1 MCLLKV
7 IICYTFVYAKYIW
20 TQQLSVYIFLFSSLV
35 FRRVFVNY
43 FFEWIERRSK
53 EKGKESRAAFGTVAG
68 QIGLLSNFLLFGMK
82 LLIGLFSGSVSII
95 ADAMNNLSDSASS
108 VLTLIGFRIAAKPA
122 DKEHPYGHQRSEYIT
137 GMIISLIILFVGGQF
152 LRTSIERI
160 LQPESLQTSPLMFI
174 ILVSSI
180 GIKVVQ
186 GYFYQETARHI
197 GSKTLLASAKDSF
210 NDVYT
215 TVAVLVSAAVEHLI
229 GWQIDGYTGL
239 LIAFYIIFSGIQ
251 MLSEFINDLLGK
263 RPSEEELT
271 KMIAYLDNHQSII
284 GYHDLL
290 IHSYGPEKTFA
301 TIHIEI
307 DDSWSLTQAHVV
319 INAIEKEFKAEL
331 GINLVCH
338 LDPIDI
344 HSEEQTNVYRLVKQ
358 LLKSY
363 NLNLQFHDFRIEKKG
378 TRPIIQ
384 FDVVV
389 PEDIKLTNEQ
399 LLDKIEKDI
408 NKHIGLYEID
418 LIFDRNYLLKK

>member
-1 MCLLKV
+1 MN
-7 IICYTFVYAKYIW
+7 
-20 TQQLSVYIFLFSSLV
+20 Q
-35 FRRVFVNY
+35 
-43 FFEWIERRSK
+43 FFEWVERRS
-53 EKGKESRAAFGTVAG
+53 EENGKESRAVFGMIAG

-108 VLTLIGFRIAAKPA
+108 VLTLVGFRIATKPA

-152 LRTSIERI
+152 LRTSVERI
-160 LQPESLQTSPLMFI
+160 LQPESLQTSPLMFV

-180 GIKVVQ
+180 AIKVIQ

-215 TVAVLVSAAVEHLI
+215 TITVLVSAAIEHLT

-239 LIAFYIIFSGIQ
+239 LIAIYIIFSGVQ
-251 MLSEFINDLLGK
+251 MLSGFINDLLGK
-263 RPSEEELT
+263 RPSEEEIT
-271 KMIAYLDNHQSII
+271 EMTAYLDDHQSIV

-290 IHSYGPEKTFA
+290 IHNYGPEKTFA
-301 TIHIEI
+301 TVHIEI
-307 DDSWSLTQAHVV
+307 DDSWSLNQAHMV
-319 INAIEKEFKAEL
+319 ITAIEKEFKEEL
-331 GINLVCH
+331 KINLVCH

-344 HSEEQTNVYRLVKQ
+344 RSEEQTKVYRFVKQ
-358 LLKSY
+358 LLESY
-363 NLNLQFHDFRIEKKG
+363 NLNLQFHDFRIEKNG
-378 TRPIIQ
+378 DRSLIQ

-399 LLDKIEKDI
+399 LLAKIEKDI
-408 NKHIGLYEID
+408 TQQIGSYDFD

>member
-1 MCLLKV
+1 MN
-7 IICYTFVYAKYIW
+7 
-20 TQQLSVYIFLFSSLV
+20 Q
-35 FRRVFVNY
+35 
-43 FFEWIERRSK
+43 FFEWVERRS
-53 EKGKESRAAFGTVAG
+53 EENGKESRAAFGMIAG

-108 VLTLIGFRIAAKPA
+108 VLTLVGFRIAAKPA

-137 GMIISLIILFVGGQF
+137 GMIISLIILFIGGQF
-152 LRTSIERI
+152 LRTSVERI
-160 LQPESLQTSPLMFI
+160 LQPESLQTSPLMFV

-180 GIKVVQ
+180 AIKVIQ

-215 TVAVLVSAAVEHLI
+215 TITVLVSAAIEHLT

-239 LIAFYIIFSGIQ
+239 LIAIYIIFSGVQ
-251 MLSEFINDLLGK
+251 MLSGFINYLLGK
-263 RPSEEELT
+263 RPSEEEIT
-271 KMIAYLDNHQSII
+271 EMTAYLDDHQSIV

-290 IHSYGPEKTFA
+290 IHNYGPEKTFA
-301 TIHIEI
+301 TVHIEI
-307 DDSWSLTQAHVV
+307 DDSWSLNQAHMV
-319 INAIEKEFKAEL
+319 ITAIEKEFKEEL
-331 GINLVCH
+331 KINLVCH

-344 HSEEQTNVYRLVKQ
+344 RSEEQTKVYRFVKQ
-358 LLKSY
+358 LLESY
-363 NLNLQFHDFRIEKKG
+363 NLNLQFHDFRIEKNG
-378 TRPIIQ
+378 DRSLIQ

-399 LLDKIEKDI
+399 LLAKIEKDI
-408 NKHIGLYEID
+408 TQQIGSYDFD

>member
-1 MCLLKV
+1 MN
-7 IICYTFVYAKYIW
+7 
-20 TQQLSVYIFLFSSLV
+20 Q
-35 FRRVFVNY
+35 
-43 FFEWIERRSK
+43 FFEWVERRS
-53 EKGKESRAAFGTVAG
+53 EENGKESRAVFGMIAG

-82 LLIGLFSGSVSII
+82 LLVGLFSGSVSII

-108 VLTLIGFRIAAKPA
+108 VLTLVGFRIAAKPA

-152 LRTSIERI
+152 LRTSVERI
-160 LQPESLQTSPLMFI
+160 LQPESLQTSPLMFV

-180 GIKVVQ
+180 AIKVIQ

-215 TVAVLVSAAVEHLI
+215 TITVLVSAAIEHLT

-239 LIAFYIIFSGIQ
+239 LIAIYIIFSGVQ
-251 MLSEFINDLLGK
+251 MLSGFINDLLGK
-263 RPSEEELT
+263 RPSEEEIT
-271 KMIAYLDNHQSII
+271 EMTAYLDDHQSIV

-290 IHSYGPEKTFA
+290 IHNYGPEKTFA
-301 TIHIEI
+301 TVHIEI
-307 DDSWSLTQAHVV
+307 DDSWSLNQAHMV
-319 INAIEKEFKAEL
+319 ITAIEKEFKEEL
-331 GINLVCH
+331 KINLVCH

-344 HSEEQTNVYRLVKQ
+344 RSEEQTKVYRFVKQ
-358 LLKSY
+358 LLESY
-363 NLNLQFHDFRIEKKG
+363 NLNLQFHDFRIEKNG
-378 TRPIIQ
+378 DRSLIQ

-399 LLDKIEKDI
+399 LLAKIEKDI
-408 NKHIGLYEID
+408 TQQIGSYDFD